1 MSEVVSATS
10 ELESPANETERAEP
24 LWGAVASLSLGVF
37 GLVTAE
43 FLPASLLTRMAA
55 DLNVTDG
62 AAGQTVTATAIIG
75 GLAGLTLAIFTRS
88 IDRRLVL
95 WTLTL
100 LLVLSN
106 LLAATATGLTTLL
119 LARVLLGIGLGGF
132 WSMAG
137 ALTMRLPT

>member
-1 MSEVVSATS
+1 MSEAATAIA
-10 ELESPANETERAEP
+10 EIEPPAGAQERAEP
-24 LWGAVASLSLGVF
+24 LWAAVVSLALGVF

-62 AAGQTVTATAIIG
+62 GAGQAVTATAIVG
-75 GLAGLTLAIFTRS
+75 GVAGLTVAILTKT

-100 LLVLSN
+100 LLILSSLIAASAAGLAL
-106 LLAATATGLTTLL
+106 LLA
-119 LARVLLGIGLGGF
+119 ARVLLGIGLGGF

-137 ALTMRLPT
+137 ALA